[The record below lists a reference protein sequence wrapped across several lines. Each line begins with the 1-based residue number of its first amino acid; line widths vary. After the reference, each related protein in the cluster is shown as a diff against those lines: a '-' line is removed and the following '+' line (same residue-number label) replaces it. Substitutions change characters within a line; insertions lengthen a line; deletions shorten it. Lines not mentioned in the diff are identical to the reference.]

1 MATGIVWETLLEKLE
16 SECGAGTRE
25 WHQYSKK
32 APPSLRVKRG
42 ARTIVYLLPGEDG
55 FTASFAMGA
64 KALALAREA
73 GLGAYLEGARKYA
86 EGTAVRV
93 TVREMA
99 DIATIVGLAK
109 AKIAG

>member
-1 MATGIVWETLLEKLE
+1 MATGLAWDSLLALLE
-16 SECGAGTRE
+16 SECGAGKRE
-25 WHQYSKK
+25 WYQYSKN

-42 ARTIVYLLPGEDG
+42 ERTVVYLLPGEDG

-73 GLGAYLEGARKYA
+73 GLGPYLEGARKYA

-93 TVREMA
+93 VVRGMEEVA
-99 DIATIVGLAK
+99 VVVALAR
-109 AKIAG
+109 AKVAG

>member
-1 MATGIVWETLLEKLE
+1 MAAGLAWDTLLAQLE

-32 APPSLRVKRG
+32 AAPSLRVKRG
-42 ARTIVYLLPGEDG
+42 ERTIVYLLPGEDG

-64 KALALAREA
+64 KALTLAREA
-73 GLGAYLEGARKYA
+73 GLGQYLEGARKYA

-93 TVREMA
+93 MVRGMEEVA
-99 DIATIVGLAK
+99 VVVALAR